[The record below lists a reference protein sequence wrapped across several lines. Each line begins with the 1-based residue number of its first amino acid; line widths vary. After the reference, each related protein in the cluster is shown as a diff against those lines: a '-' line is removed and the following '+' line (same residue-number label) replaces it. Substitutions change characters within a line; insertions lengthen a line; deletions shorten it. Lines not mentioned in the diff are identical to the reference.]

1 MTRDATTT
9 HTTTEIVPTPDVIDT
24 NLVSLLREITTV
36 SLLREITTTV
46 TDRRMSG
53 DAVAAEVEVA
63 VATHRVTDNAT
74 EAEAEVVVVNDPF
87 LLPLAQM

>member
-9 HTTTEIVPTPDVIDT
+9 HTTTEVVPTPDVIDT
-24 NLVSLLREITTV
+24 NLVSLLREV
-36 SLLREITTTV
+36 TTTV
-46 TDRRMSG
+46 ADRRMSV

-74 EAEAEVVVVNDPF
+74 EAEVEVAVADDPF

>member
-1 MTRDATTT
+1 MDVTRDATTT

-24 NLVSLLREITTV
+24 NLVSLLREITT
-36 SLLREITTTV
+36 TV
-46 TDRRMSG
+46 ADRRMSV

-87 LLPLAQM
+87 LLSMAQM

>member
-9 HTTTEIVPTPDVIDT
+9 HTTTEVVPTPDVIDT
-24 NLVSLLREITTV
+24 NLVSLLREITT
-36 SLLREITTTV
+36 TV
-46 TDRRMSG
+46 ADRRMSV

-87 LLPLAQM
+87 LLSMAQM